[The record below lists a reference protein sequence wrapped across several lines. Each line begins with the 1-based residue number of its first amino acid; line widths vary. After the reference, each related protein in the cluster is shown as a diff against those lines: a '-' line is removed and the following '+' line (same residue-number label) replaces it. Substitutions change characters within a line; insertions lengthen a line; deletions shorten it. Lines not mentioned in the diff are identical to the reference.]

1 MWFDLELVW
10 DIFGKIAN
18 LLPFV
23 NAVEPERAMINGEF
37 IGAISNI
44 YPVVIYAIVIV
55 TGDI

>member
-1 MWFDLELVW
+1 M
-10 DIFGKIAN
+10 
-18 LLPFV
+18 LPFV